1 MWYIASLVRG
11 MSVDEAIRQLNFV
24 LKKGAAD
31 VKEVIL
37 EAQNMAVQ
45 RHNVEYKSNLWVAE
59 SFVGKGKVFKGV
71 RRHARARTGR
81 VEYKHCHYFVRLEEG
96 TPPADYYNRSV
107 TPEQQLE
114 KWFDS
119 MRQRKIINSL

>member
-11 MSVDEAIRQLNFV
+11 MSVDEALRQLNFV
-24 LKKGAAD
+24 LKKGGED

-37 EAQNMAVQ
+37 EAQKRAVQ
-45 RHNVEYKSNLWVAE
+45 QHNVEYKSNLWVAE

-96 TPPADYYNRSV
+96 TPPQDYYNRSV
-107 TPEQQLE
+107 TPEQQLA
-114 KWFDS
+114 KWFEQ
-119 MRQRKIINSL
+119 MRKRKITNSL